1 MSCTASSTLSRLERH
16 LKTIA
21 STENPHYRQ
30 LIQLQQ
36 SSRAR
41 KKLQLYVCE
50 GSSLVQ
56 ALADSQCQIE
66 QIWIGVDQSATT
78 DTAAIQIKQA
88 LTSLNLDSAVN
99 TYMISQQMLQK
110 ASSLDQATGPIA
122 VFKAPP
128 ILSQPGDLL
137 VLDQIQ
143 DPGNLGTIMRS
154 AAAAGV
160 HNLHLTKGCVS
171 AWSPKSLRAGMG
183 AQFSLNIY
191 EQVSPN
197 QLIPKTGFQVFSA
210 SSHAKCS
217 IYDTDLREPICWVFG
232 NEGNGVS
239 EQILKE
245 TVPLKIPQPGGQES
259 LNVAV
264 AASICLFEMC
274 RQRRN

>member
-1 MSCTASSTLSRLERH
+1 M
-16 LKTIA
+16 KTIA
-21 STENPHYRQ
+21 SPENPQYRQ

-50 GSSLVQ
+50 GNSLVQ
-56 ALADSQCQIE
+56 ALADSSCQID
-66 QIWIGVDQSATT
+66 QIWIGIDLSASPETVST
-78 DTAAIQIKQA
+78 QVNQA
-88 LTSLNLDSAVN
+88 LSSLNLDNSVSV
-99 TYMISQQMLQK
+99 YGVSPQMLHK
-110 ASSLDQATGPIA
+110 ASTLDQTTGPIA
-122 VFKAPP
+122 VFKVPSVLRQA
-128 ILSQPGDLL
+128 GDLL

-143 DPGNLGTIMRS
+143 DPGNLGTILRS

-160 HNLHLTKGCVS
+160 HNLHLSKGCVS

-183 AQFSLNIY
+183 AQFSLNIC
-191 EQVSPN
+191 EQVSID

-210 SSHAKCS
+210 SSHAQNS
-217 IYDTDLREPICWVFG
+217 IYDTDLRDPICWVFG

-239 EQILKE
+239 EQILME

-264 AASICLFEMC
+264 AASICMFEMC
-274 RQRRN
+274 RQRQT

>member
-1 MSCTASSTLSRLERH
+1 M
-16 LKTIA
+16 KTIA

-56 ALADSQCQIE
+56 ALADSGCQIE
-66 QIWIGVDQSATT
+66 QIWIGVDQSVTT
-78 DTAAIQIKQA
+78 GTAPIQLDQA
-88 LTSLNLDSAVN
+88 LASLDLDSTVN
-99 TYMISQQMLQK
+99 IYLISPQMLQK

-122 VFKAPP
+122 VFKVPS
-128 ILSQPGDLL
+128 ILRQPGDLL

-160 HNLHLTKGCVS
+160 RNLHLTKGCVS

-183 AQFSLNIY
+183 AQFSLNIC
-191 EQVSPN
+191 EQVSPD
-197 QLIPKTGFQVFSA
+197 QLIPQTGFQVFSA

-217 IYDTDLREPICWVFG
+217 IYDTDLREPVCWVFG
-232 NEGNGVS
+232 NEGSGVS
-239 EQILKE
+239 EQILKQ

-274 RQRRN
+274 RQRRT

>member
-1 MSCTASSTLSRLERH
+1 M
-16 LKTIA
+16 
-21 STENPHYRQ
+21 
-30 LIQLQQ
+30 
-36 SSRAR
+36 
-41 KKLQLYVCE
+41 
-50 GSSLVQ
+50 
-56 ALADSQCQIE
+56 
-66 QIWIGVDQSATT
+66 
-78 DTAAIQIKQA
+78 
-88 LTSLNLDSAVN
+88 
-99 TYMISQQMLQK
+99 
-110 ASSLDQATGPIA
+110 
-122 VFKAPP
+122 
-128 ILSQPGDLL
+128 
-137 VLDQIQ
+137 LDQIQ

-183 AQFSLNIY
+183 AQFSLNIC
-191 EQVSPN
+191 EQVDFDR
-197 QLIPKTGFQVFSA
+197 LIPTTGFQIFSA

-217 IYDTDLREPICWVFG
+217 IYDTDLTGPICWVFG

-239 EQILKE
+239 KQILKE

>member
-1 MSCTASSTLSRLERH
+1 M
-16 LKTIA
+16 
-21 STENPHYRQ
+21 
-30 LIQLQQ
+30 
-36 SSRAR
+36 
-41 KKLQLYVCE
+41 
-50 GSSLVQ
+50 Q

-88 LTSLNLDSAVN
+88 LASLNLDSAVN
-99 TYMISQQMLQK
+99 IYMISQQMLQK

-160 HNLHLTKGCVS
+160 HNLNLTKGCVS

-183 AQFSLNIY
+183 AQFSLNIC
-191 EQVSPN
+191 EQVDFDR
-197 QLIPKTGFQVFSA
+197 LIPTTGFQIFSA

-217 IYDTDLREPICWVFG
+217 IYDTDLTGPICWVFG
-232 NEGNGVS
+232 NEGNGIS

-274 RQRRN
+274 RQRQN

>member
-1 MSCTASSTLSRLERH
+1 M
-16 LKTIA
+16 KTIA

>member
-1 MSCTASSTLSRLERH
+1 M
-16 LKTIA
+16 KTIA

-88 LTSLNLDSAVN
+88 FASLNLDSAVN
-99 TYMISQQMLQK
+99 IYMISQQMLQK

-154 AAAAGV
+154 ATAAGV

-191 EQVSPN
+191 EQVSPD